1 VKEGSKYSH
10 TYANKV
16 FGGWD
21 MCIEDEAA
29 GNLQTMR
36 LVNEIEV
43 LLLSLS
49 LKATLYKLTVKVSW
63 NFFLFGSNTNHLNPE

>member
-1 VKEGSKYSH
+1 MKEGSKYSH

-43 LLLSLS
+43 LLLSLF
-49 LKATLYKLTVKVSW
+49 LKATLYKLKSLGIIV
-63 NFFLFGSNTNHLNPE
+63 FLGVTRTI